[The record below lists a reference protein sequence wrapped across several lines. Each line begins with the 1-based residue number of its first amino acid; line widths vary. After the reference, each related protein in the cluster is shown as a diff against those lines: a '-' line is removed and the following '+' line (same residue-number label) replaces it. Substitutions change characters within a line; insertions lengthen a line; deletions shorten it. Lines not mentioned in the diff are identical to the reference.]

1 MMNQTEQYIAL
12 VAIGVVGYLGKLLYS
27 KQRLSIRNLIGSGI
41 IGGLLGTMSA
51 IALLYFPTMPFI
63 VMAGIAA
70 AIATIGHEMFKQI
83 VEAFVYKATGKDID
97 KKDE

>member
-12 VAIGVVGYLGKLLYS
+12 AGIGVVAYLGKLLYS
-27 KQRLSIRNLIGSGI
+27 KQRLSVRNLIGSGI
-41 IGGLLGTMSA
+41 VGGVLGTMSA

-63 VMAGIAA
+63 AMAGIAA
-70 AIATIGHEMFKQI
+70 AIATVGHEMFKQI

-97 KKDE
+97 KDE